1 MPAKPRSTTA
11 KATKPSATSPT
22 PKETKPSTV
31 SVQPPPMSPHTPQI
45 RVPLASTFH
54 PKKLDRTPERVLR
67 FLRSLNQWPALM
79 QQLVLAGYS
88 EEEHEYAWELLHQ
101 ISAYRKP
108 SRAVAEDQKQAVAQ
122 LDAWDEPNFRRA
134 SAALKYRYPDQHAFL
149 FQDLKAEQGDRAI
162 LSVRTFLDRVEILE
176 KGIDPRRKHTILD
189 DQAAAALLHQRKI
202 LSKEILT
209 TLREWLNAAQSLP
222 DIDPLIQAEQ
232 HKAAQQQILTQL
244 AIWYEE
250 WSETARTLP
259 LRRSYRISLG
269 IAKRRPSTTT
279 PDSTDDTDEDDNDDA
294 DNNNESDT
302 PEAPEKG

>member
-11 KATKPSATSPT
+11 KATKPSTTSPI
-22 PKETKPSTV
+22 PKESKPSTA
-31 SVQPPPMSPHTPQI
+31 SVQPPPSSSRTPQI
-45 RVPLASTFH
+45 HVPLAATFH

-108 SRAVAEDQKQAVAQ
+108 SHALAEHQKQAVAQ

-134 SAALKYRYPDQHAFL
+134 SAALKFRYPDQHAFL

-176 KGIDPRRKHTILD
+176 KGTDPKRQHTAPD
-189 DQAAAALLHQRKI
+189 DQAAVALLHQRKI
-202 LSKEILT
+202 LSKEILAL
-209 TLREWLNAAQSLP
+209 LREWLKAAQSLP
-222 DIDPLIQAEQ
+222 DIDPIIQAEQ
-232 HKAAQQQILTQL
+232 HKAAQQQILTRL

-250 WSETARTLP
+250 WSETARTLQ
-259 LRRSYRISLG
+259 LRRSYQISLG
-269 IAKRRPSTTT
+269 IAKRRPSQTT
-279 PDSTDDTDEDDNDDA
+279 PHSADDADEDDVDEDD
-294 DNNNESDT
+294 NNESDT
-302 PEAPEKG
+302 PEAPEKD